1 MQDLKDKVAI
11 VSGACQGLGKAIVH
25 ALAEQGASVV
35 AFDNQQGIMDT
46 VAEITSASE
55 KKMLG
60 LVADVSL
67 IDDCK
72 RVLRCALTEFGG
84 IDILVNNAATYRQTP
99 VTSSWDQAV
108 ADWDYI
114 MDTNLKGVLMLSRLC
129 IPELKA
135 RGGGDIVNMS
145 TYYVLPARSRGTNSA
160 TTDLYNAS
168 KWALNGFTDA
178 WSKALSRDHIR
189 VNGMCMGAT
198 DTPMLRSLFRN
209 NELPDALSDSVM
221 QPQAIAQQLIDLLND
236 GRTGENIGAWI
247 GSPIEIP
254 SSPLAHRLISG

>member
-1 MQDLKDKVAI
+1 MLDLKGKVAI
-11 VSGACQGLGKAIVH
+11 VSGANQGIGTAIAK
-25 ALAEQGASVV
+25 ALAAHGASVV
-35 AFDNQQGIMDT
+35 AFDNQEG
-46 VAEITSASE
+46 VVKLAEEIASGSN
-55 KKMLG
+55 KNVIG

-67 IDDCK
+67 ADDCK
-72 RVLRCALTEFGG
+72 RVVDYTLAEFGG
-84 IDILVNNAATYRQTP
+84 IDILINNAATYRQTP
-99 VTSSWDQAV
+99 VTASWEQTV

-114 MDTNLKGVLMLSRLC
+114 MDTNIKGVLMLSRLC

-135 RGGGDIVNMS
+135 RGGDIVNMS

-178 WSKALSRDHIR
+178 WSKVLRKYSIR
-189 VNGMCMGAT
+189 VNGLCMGAT
-198 DTPMLRSLFRN
+198 DTPMLRSLFDN
-209 NELPDALSDSVM
+209 NELPGALVKTVM
-221 QPQAIAQQLIDLLND
+221 QPEAIAQQLIDLLGD

-254 SSPLAHRLISG
+254 LSPAPHRLISG